1 MKRKSTSNR
10 KEGNGDRKTSIG
22 VYYLTMVPSV
32 LTYFDERV
40 AMIPEGEFK
49 RRRERYFVQAHKV
62 KLMIKPNVERG
73 LQRCA

>member
-1 MKRKSTSNR
+1 
-10 KEGNGDRKTSIG
+10 
-22 VYYLTMVPSV
+22 
-32 LTYFDERV
+32 
-40 AMIPEGEFK
+40 MIPEGEFK